1 MFLCVG
7 GLSLSLSGTPHR
19 PTVSALGPALFT
31 WAHPGMPSH
40 GTHFRGGGA
49 LPVENPSCGRG
60 LGRGYTWPV
69 HSRFIWSSCQG
80 SVLFCL
86 GVFGAEGHGAF
97 PSAGLVYVPA
107 CPASVGRRYPA
118 LGANSGIVFEEE
130 EEERASRS
138 HVINRDQRH
147 LHRFSETWV
156 CC

>member
-1 MFLCVG
+1 MCWRAVPFPLRDTTPAHGRCPG
-7 GLSLSLSGTPHR
+7 TCPPRLGTPWNAKPRH
-19 PTVSALGPALFT
+19 PFLG
-31 WAHPGMPSH
+31 
-40 GTHFRGGGA
+40 RGA

-60 LGRGYTWPV
+60 LGRGYAWPV

-107 CPASVGRRYPA
+107 CPASVGRHYPA
-118 LGANSGIVFEEE
+118 LGANSGIVFFEEE
-130 EEERASRS
+130 RRASRS